1 MKSINRYY
9 FYRIRLEKLKH
20 KTWRLVVYARILLF
34 LVIVVSYC
42 LRRM

>member
-1 MKSINRYY
+1 MNSTKKYY
-9 FYRIRLEKLKH
+9 SYRIRLEKLKH

-42 LRRM
+42 LRRT